1 MEKICFYFILFQII
15 LIIFG
20 ILHECFHKFT
30 FFDNNLGNNKFFT
43 NKTSNEYYDYL
54 FDSIEND
61 YYNISLIYNKSYNS
75 IKIKHKSYRKNS
87 KDSIICIL
95 GVLANEKGLKI
106 ADSMLQWLLPEYDV
120 YCVYQKYPG
129 ILYEYPALRFAQWF
143 SLLFNISVV
152 LYVHT
157 KGAFNQ
163 NSSQARIRTIWR
175 HEFTNPRKDIYI
187 QLLKKNMFDIA
198 LPFRAGKCTWFNG
211 MFISKR
217 AFNLTKT
224 IQYESNRFHYESLFG
239 SKYPSIPI
247 RFKGILN
254 DKAVPKEAIFD
265 SIRFAD
271 IFGKIRK
278 NNKSKNIKELLVL
291 IVVYLIFICLK
302 KLYH

>member
-1 MEKICFYFILFQII
+1 M
-15 LIIFG
+15 
-20 ILHECFHKFT
+20 
-30 FFDNNLGNNKFFT
+30 
-43 NKTSNEYYDYL
+43 
-54 FDSIEND
+54 
-61 YYNISLIYNKSYNS
+61 IYNKSYNS

-87 KDSIICIL
+87 NDSIICIL

-106 ADSMLQWLLPEYDV
+106 ADSMLQWLLPKYDV

-163 NSSQARIRTIWR
+163 NSGQAEIRTIWR
-175 HEFTNPRKDIYI
+175 HEFTNPRKNIYI
-187 QLLKKNMFDIA
+187 QLLEKNIFDIA
-198 LPFRAGKCTWFNG
+198 LPFRADICTWFNG

-217 AFNLTKT
+217 AFNLTNT
-224 IQYESNRFHYESLFG
+224 IQYESNRFHYESLFQ

-254 DKAVPKEAIFD
+254 DKATPKEAVFD
-265 SIRFAD
+265 TVRLAD
-271 IFGKIRK
+271 IFDKERK

-291 IVVYLIFICLK
+291 IALYLIFICLK
-302 KLYH
+302 KLYHSKKNIIKLFFPITINKKK